1 MMLIIK
7 VGSEDEF
14 DEFDSKVKGKSS
26 GNDKYKSKVK
36 GKSSDDTDSGKDNVI
51 VLSKS
56 KGKVKSKSKSSNDKS
71 KVSSSEEEDDDKSK
85 VSSSEEEDDKVYE
98 SDESRSAKFQIF
110 VKNLKNTITLDVK
123 RSHLIRH
130 IKKLI
135 QVKVDIPVK
144 KQSLNFEGKQLNE
157 DGYRISDYNIQK
169 GSTISLTDSDKAKKG
184 DEKVKS
190 KVSSSEEDD
199 KGYDSDESWNKR
211 KDQMFREIEQERLEK
226 NAKFQIFVKTL
237 TKTITLDVKSSH
249 LIRHIKKLIQDKV
262 DIPVK
267 KQSLNF
273 EGKQLNEDGYRI
285 SDYNIQK
292 GSTIRLNLRLRGGG
306 KRARPT
312 SSEDIIPR
320 FLGAPDVKDL

>member
-26 GNDKYKSKVK
+26 GNDKCKSKAK

-51 VLSKS
+51 VFHRSKS
-56 KGKVKSKSKSSNDKS
+56 KVKAKGKS
-71 KVSSSEEEDDDKSK
+71 KVSSSEEEDDDKSEVSSSDEEDDDK
-85 VSSSEEEDDKVYE
+85 SEVSSSEE
-98 SDESRSAKFQIF
+98 SRS
-110 VKNLKNTITLDVK
+110 
-123 RSHLIRH
+123 
-130 IKKLI
+130 
-135 QVKVDIPVK
+135 
-144 KQSLNFEGKQLNE
+144 
-157 DGYRISDYNIQK
+157 
-169 GSTISLTDSDKAKKG
+169 
-184 DEKVKS
+184 
-190 KVSSSEEDD
+190 
-199 KGYDSDESWNKR
+199 
-211 KDQMFREIEQERLEK
+211 
-226 NAKFQIFVKTL
+226 AKFQIFVKTL

-292 GSTIRLNLRLRGGG
+292 GSTIRLAGRLRGGG
-306 KRARPT
+306 KRARP
-312 SSEDIIPR
+312 SEEAIPK
-320 FLGAPDVKDL
+320 FLGVPVVKDL